1 MIKLG
6 GEKKEGIKDEYQ
18 IFPLGNL
25 GTWMDGNAFH

>member
-18 IFPLGNL
+18 ISLLGNS